1 MANPGTHIHWR
12 IDKRQGLENMKSL
25 HGSCMCRSV
34 QYEITGEC
42 REIIA
47 CHCNECRKFSGHF
60 TAATA
65 TAPGNLIILCDK
77 GLKWYRSS
85 SVAQRGFC
93 ANCGSTLFWKPDSGD
108 RISIY
113 AGTIDGQSGLTLGSH
128 IFVEEKGDYYEIE
141 DGKAQYATSGANLSI
156 E

>member
-1 MANPGTHIHWR
+1 MC
-12 IDKRQGLENMKSL
+12 
-25 HGSCMCRSV
+25 GSVR
-34 QYEITGEC
+34 YEINGDC
-42 REIIA
+42 REVVA
-47 CHCNECRKFSGHF
+47 CHCNECRKSSGHF

-65 TAPGNLIILCDK
+65 TLPENLKIVSGN

-85 SVAQRGFC
+85 STAQRGFC

-113 AGTIDGQSGLTLGSH
+113 AGTIDGPTGLTLGSH

-141 DGKAQYATSGANLSI
+141 NNRAQYATNGADLTVK
-156 E
+156 